1 MNNDESSLLLVPVT
15 ESEKH
20 IGVTKNRRPDLARVK
35 LASLVVIIPI
45 VIIFALV
52 YIAPDRA
59 VNYGTITSIVPTSA
73 EPTMRTKI
81 RYKHTQRRLPQCIII
96 GVRKAGTRALLK
108 FLNLHPAVQTAA
120 KEIHYFDRN
129 HDLDLNW
136 YRKRMPFSFPDQITI
151 EKTPAYFT
159 VKSVPELVHD
169 MNGTIKLLLIVRD
182 PTERVVS
189 DWLQLC
195 TNQLAKNQQCTSFE
209 TRVID
214 ANTGKIN
221 KSYQGVRRSIYIH
234 HMRNWLRWFPL
245 SQIHVV
251 SGETLVAN
259 PVAALR
265 RVERFLGVEH
275 RITGDNFYFN
285 KSRGFYCIQYDSNR
299 RKCLH
304 PSKGRKHPKIKRD
317 IIRKLQDF
325 FRPFNLKFYRLVGHD
340 FGWA

>member
-1 MNNDESSLLLVPVT
+1 MTPVT

-20 IGVTKNRRPDLARVK
+20 IGVTKNRSLFRVK

-52 YIAPDRA
+52 YIAPNRA
-59 VNYGTITSIVPTSA
+59 VHYGTVTSVIPTSV
-73 EPTMRTKI
+73 EPTTRTKI

-129 HDLDLNW
+129 HHLDLNW

-214 ANTGKIN
+214 ADTGKIN

-245 SQIHVV
+245 SRF
-251 SGETLVAN
+251 TLSAVKPWWRIQSQRFVGSRDFSEWNIESRRIISTSISRAVFTAFSTTATEGNVYIRAKDAN
-259 PVAALR
+259 TR
-265 RVERFLGVEH
+265 R
-275 RITGDNFYFN
+275 
-285 KSRGFYCIQYDSNR
+285 
-299 RKCLH
+299 
-304 PSKGRKHPKIKRD
+304 
-317 IIRKLQDF
+317 
-325 FRPFNLKFYRLVGHD
+325 
-340 FGWA
+340 